1 MLTEIGF
8 DPCDTIQPD
17 SYKAGVEF
25 GRDILSYASD
35 KGMVWTAFVFFNG
48 TGWPMP
54 LFSDWQ
60 NFTPTTSGAFFRD
73 VLLGSPIDQAG
84 NGDAVCP

>member
-1 MLTEIGF
+1 
-8 DPCDTIQPD
+8 
-17 SYKAGVEF
+17 
-25 GRDILSYASD
+25 
-35 KGMVWTAFVFFNG
+35 MVWTAFVFFNG

-60 NFTPTTSGAFFRD
+60 SFTPTTSGAFFRD
-73 VLLGSPIDQAG
+73 VLLGTPIDQAG